1 MQQPSCNQRPMPVL
15 LLAMV
20 LFCSSCYQYRVATQA
35 GPGTEFSKPVTAH
48 VFFWGLVQKPK
59 NDVHTPL
66 CDSLG
71 VNGMSEVVVKN
82 NFGYSLITVATLGIW
97 SPIRLQWKC
106 SKPCKKTDTL

>member
-1 MQQPSCNQRPMPVL
+1 MFHSSRNQCIIPALLIATVL
-15 LLAMV
+15 L
-20 LFCSSCYQYRVATQA
+20 CSSCYQYRVATQA
-35 GPGTEFSKPVTAH
+35 GPGSEFSKPVTAH
-48 VFFWGLVQKPK
+48 VFFWGLAQKPK
-59 NDVHTPL
+59 YDTRTPL

-71 VNGMSEVVVKN
+71 VNGLSEVVVKS